1 MRVTI
6 VGFLT
11 DYKSRVLLQQPEPGR
26 LLPVTTSLAAG
37 VLPAEALVHAF
48 RAATGLVVWP
58 VRLVGVYFIARGG
71 GELVLSYRCTLR
83 GGDLQPLPDQ
93 PAAAFYDTSP
103 PPRGLSAA
111 HARQLDDALHHGGGP
126 ARLGRIPAAGR
137 GLRGL
142 FGRRESPAAGVDWG
156 VGVMLVVHD
165 GQGQIVCERH
175 PGGIWKPLAVD
186 GELGEAPWES
196 AARRLAELLPRVEE
210 RAVELRLV
218 EVEMRGIIDLVFVT
232 PPYPKEAFALSWG
245 NTEMWALDEVGVDFD
260 QEDAAPEAALVRAAL
275 ASDATVVRLANRS
288 L

>member
-37 VLPAEALVHAF
+37 VLPADALVHAF

-111 HARQLDDALHHGGGP
+111 HARQLDDALHHAGGP
-126 ARLGRIPAAGR
+126 AITTPPSGGLLDGLRRPKTSHGDTPDWAVTARLVVNGGHDQVGWTRNTTAEPWRLPSATVGPGQAPWQTAERLWRTLQLDRHARQAVPRLITLETGRPALTFVFAAKLHGPPLPR
-137 GLRGL
+137 GLGEVVG
-142 FGRRESPAAGVDWG
+142 FAAPD
-156 VGVMLVVHD
+156 
-165 GQGQIVCERH
+165 
-175 PGGIWKPLAVD
+175 AVD
-186 GELGEAPWES
+186 EGFD
-196 AARRLAELLPRVEE
+196 AADRALAAELL
-210 RAVELRLV
+210 
-218 EVEMRGIIDLVFVT
+218 
-232 PPYPKEAFALSWG
+232 
-245 NTEMWALDEVGVDFD
+245 
-260 QEDAAPEAALVRAAL
+260 AAPDMTLVRL
-275 ASDATVVRLANRS
+275 EM
-288 L
+288 